1 MQMTCIICT
10 ILRDRARAAAHR
22 AAKQLNV
29 NKPAATAVINPAASV
44 APVPEASSSPSN
56 EADPIPPPNPAA
68 TATPIIF
75 ANEPSPVPPSKAAP
89 AVIISNHPLQ
99 AALAFS
105 IPPPNQAASAVQ
117 SGALATLQEL
127 MDEFVPEPSE
137 TNVNAMGVF
146 ENCPDDRLSE
156 EYFVS
161 LRKFILSEKHLED
174 NISSVKFVRTG
185 SRQIAHQQFVHTMN
199 VQMSVKAGQL
209 SETPLTY
216 IKKHLESND
225 WLKGNKTRI
234 TLANIHL

>member
-1 MQMTCIICT
+1 M
-10 ILRDRARAAAHR
+10 
-22 AAKQLNV
+22 
-29 NKPAATAVINPAASV
+29 

-68 TATPIIF
+68 TATSIVF
-75 ANEPSPVPPSKAAP
+75 ANKPSPVPPSKAAL
-89 AVIISNHPLQ
+89 AVVPSIHPLQ
-99 AALAFS
+99 AAPAYL
-105 IPPPNQAASAVQ
+105 IPPPNQAASAAH
-117 SGALATLQEL
+117 SDALATLQEVR
-127 MDEFVPEPSE
+127 DEFVLEPSE

-161 LRKFILSEKHLED
+161 LCKFILSEKHLED
-174 NISSVKFVRTG
+174 NISSVKFARTG
-185 SRQIAHQQFVHTMN
+185 SRQIAHQQFVHTVN
-199 VQMSVKAGQL
+199 VQISVKADQL

-234 TLANIHL
+234 TLVNIHL